1 MKMLLVFAVVL
12 LAVTEIAHAGTKSK
26 CDVVTALRNQN
37 VPDSDIRDCKS
48 GLKRKA
54 VQNS

>member
-1 MKMLLVFAVVL
+1 MLLVFAVVL